1 MIDTYMKRIITA
13 VIVMCCAVTSAPA
26 AAAQQRTWYAGIA
39 AGTSRTDMTT
49 RDWNDATLSR
59 KELNTE
65 SAAYKLTAG
74 YQFTPHFAGELSYVH
89 FGDTKFKGYEP
100 GTSPSFWQPG
110 NVYGKA
116 EAKGV
121 SLAGVAS
128 WTFRDRITMLA
139 RGGILMWNTSM
150 FSNPTLSG
158 GTLALSDQQV
168 LHDNGV
174 RFMYGAGVGVRVYR
188 QWRLRL
194 EWEHATVRFAG
205 TMDRGIDFPSLGV
218 TLDL

>member
-1 MIDTYMKRIITA
+1 MIHTYMKRITTA
-13 VIVMCCAVTSAPA
+13 AIVMYCAAATAPA
-26 AAAQQRTWYAGIA
+26 VAAQQRTWYGGIA
-39 AGTSRTDMTT
+39 VGESRTDMTT

-59 KELNTE
+59 KELNNK

-74 YQFTPHFAGELSYVH
+74 YQFTPHLAGELSYVH
-89 FGDTKFKGYEP
+89 FGDTKFNGYEP
-100 GTSPSFWQPG
+100 GTTPTFWQTG
-110 NVYGKA
+110 NVYGRA
-116 EAKGV
+116 LAKGM
-121 SLAGVAS
+121 SLTGVAS
-128 WTFRDRITMLA
+128 WTFHDRLTLLA

-150 FSNPTLSG
+150 YSNPTLSG

-174 RFMYGAGVGVRVYR
+174 RFIYGAGVSVRVYR
-188 QWRLRL
+188 RWHMRL
-194 EWEHATVRFAG
+194 EWEHATVRFAS